1 MKNEKGVYIDNIL
14 NVFNTNGKDKNF
26 WELFFYDIN
35 SNNENTNKNIAS
47 KLNQCIWENQD
58 LQLALDIADFIIDY
72 GLDSLIKEISSDFFL
87 NNFNHILS
95 SDYKC
100 DIEIKKLALFLLK
113 KWTEKK
119 AEFINLY
126 EIS

>member
-58 LQLALDIADFIIDY
+58 LQLALDIADFIID
-72 GLDSLIKEISSDFFL
+72 
-87 NNFNHILS
+87 
-95 SDYKC
+95 
-100 DIEIKKLALFLLK
+100 
-113 KWTEKK
+113 
-119 AEFINLY
+119 
-126 EIS
+126 